1 MARKVIDIIYN
12 LVRRRLAQ
20 SGAYDRGPGITSL
33 PNSMDV
39 EAGMQ
44 QIFKQLREGGLN
56 PVSADKLIKNEE
68 DLLRVIEEINADI
81 AARRKASEGLERIF
95 DKMDRGIPLNPSDQK
110 AVEGA
115 GMKTTLD
122 AFKGFEPKVIQ
133 GGKAAETEAE
143 MLARMNRQNKESVQ
157 RIKDKKAVEESLQKL
172 EDSKKPQKTLQ
183 DLLDDYDGDPDAM
196 ADGGLAT
203 MFRKK

>member
-1 MARKVIDIIYN
+1 MSIANIIYKY
-12 LVRRRLAQ
+12 VVKGLAKNE
-20 SGAYDRGPGITSL
+20 GGITQL
-33 PNSMDV
+33 PTTQKITQAM
-39 EAGMQ
+39 EG
-44 QIFKQLREGGLN
+44 IFQKLRDGGLN
-56 PVSADKLIKNEE
+56 PVSAKKLIQNED
-68 DLLRVIEEINADI
+68 DLKRTLSEIDQAQMMEIKRRQDAAEGIETV
-81 AARRKASEGLERIF
+81 L
-95 DKMDRGIPLNPSDQK
+95 DKMNRGIPLNPSDQAK
-110 AVEGA
+110 IEGA

-143 MLARMNRQNKESVQ
+143 MLARMNGQNKESVQ

>member
-1 MARKVIDIIYN
+1 MSIANIIYKY
-12 LVRRRLAQ
+12 VVKGLAKNE
-20 SGAYDRGPGITSL
+20 GGITQL
-33 PNSMDV
+33 PTTQKITQAM
-39 EAGMQ
+39 EG
-44 QIFKQLREGGLN
+44 IFQRLRDSGLN
-56 PVSADKLIKNEE
+56 PVSAKKLIQNED
-68 DLLRVIEEINADI
+68 DLKRTLSEIDQAEI
-81 AARRKASEGLERIF
+81 MEIKRRKDAAEGIETVM
-95 DKMDRGIPLNPSDQK
+95 DKMNRGIPLNPSDQAK
-110 AVEGA
+110 IEGA
-115 GMKTTLD
+115 GMKTALD

-143 MLARMNRQNKESVQ
+143 MLARMNRQNKESVE